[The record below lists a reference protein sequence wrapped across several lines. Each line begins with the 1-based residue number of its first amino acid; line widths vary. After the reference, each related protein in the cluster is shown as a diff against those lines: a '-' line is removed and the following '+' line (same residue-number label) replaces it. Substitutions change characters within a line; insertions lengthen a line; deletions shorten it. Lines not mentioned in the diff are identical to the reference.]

1 MKIPKLRIAA
11 RAASVD
17 QAVSIAL
24 RIFIIGMIILL
35 ARTAW
40 IRAFDPD
47 EFQHLEMA
55 WLIAT
60 HAVPYKDFFEHHTP
74 LYHFLISPLLS
85 NPELMTKGDTAIQ
98 RVLELRVMG
107 VALCACILMLVNI
120 IARKIAGQAEALFA
134 SALLVSSV
142 VFIQKGIEIRPDQLG
157 ALLLLISTLSL
168 MLAMESN
175 KWRGYIILSGATTA
189 LSILTTQK
197 VLLAVPGLAIT
208 FFMVFAQRRMP
219 ARNIVQGCGIFA
231 GSAMVAALPLLFYFW
246 SHGALGDFI
255 EDNFRLG
262 AKWPHK
268 VGTSISILSQIC
280 KEEGLFI
287 FLVGIGLIECLKLKP
302 DVAMWR
308 LAILAPLFSM
318 MLFIPVFPVVQSQYI
333 FLFLPYVAILG
344 GIGAVFVA
352 RPLVEPKYKILQ
364 PILIIFLA
372 IVVHGVPVV
381 KIEWGQRNAVT
392 LDVLRYVVEQTPPSV
407 TVMRAW
413 STGVAF
419 RRPAYFYFSLHDE
432 IQSIIPDKSYAQLR
446 DGLRSGSIAP
456 EIIEMDES
464 MKQMPREIVDILKQG
479 WEPTGI
485 DTLWRRQQTVGGP

>member
-1 MKIPKLRIAA
+1 
-11 RAASVD
+11 
-17 QAVSIAL
+17 
-24 RIFIIGMIILL
+24 
-35 ARTAW
+35 
-40 IRAFDPD
+40 
-47 EFQHLEMA
+47 
-55 WLIAT
+55 
-60 HAVPYKDFFEHHTP
+60 
-74 LYHFLISPLLS
+74 
-85 NPELMTKGDTAIQ
+85 
-98 RVLELRVMG
+98 
-107 VALCACILMLVNI
+107 
-120 IARKIAGQAEALFA
+120 
-134 SALLVSSV
+134 V

-157 ALLLLISTLSL
+157 TLLLLISTLSL

-175 KWRGYIILSGATTA
+175 KWRGYIILAGATTA
-189 LSILTTQK
+189 LSMLATQK

-231 GSAMVAALPLLFYFW
+231 GGAVVVTLPLLFYFW

-262 AKWPHK
+262 AKWPHE
-268 VGTSISILSQIC
+268 VRTFISILSQIC
-280 KEEGLFI
+280 KEDGLFI

-318 MLFIPVFPVVQSQYI
+318 MLFMPVFPVVQSQYI

-352 RPLVEPKYKILQ
+352 RPLAEPKYKILQ

-381 KIEWGQRNAVT
+381 KIEWGQKNAVT
-392 LDVLRYVVEQTPPSV
+392 LDVLRYVVEQTPPSA

-432 IQSIIPDKSYAQLR
+432 IQAIIPDKSYAQLR
-446 DGLRSGSIAP
+446 DGLRSGSIVP

-464 MKQMPREIVDILKQG
+464 MKQMPREIVDILRQG

-485 DTLWRRQQTVGGP
+485 DTLWRRQQNVGSP